1 MSDLSTDMLTSST
14 FSRFLDEEGLE
25 TLANRIDQVFARK
38 GEGGS
43 KLEYAIYED
52 SPTLYPHDV
61 NDLIKYNGIYY
72 KVKVAMP
79 EAGVALV
86 VGTNIELANLPA
98 GTGVFLDKIPGSG
111 GGGGGGDASV
121 VKVRYEVSPTEN
133 EHALN
138 ELIYFNGKV
147 YKCTV
152 AMSDPGVTLV
162 VGTNIE
168 LPSLSSTTIVMADGL
183 PGTGMDAADVSYGD
197 SDVDTALTEL
207 NSKIRLHINE
217 LTNIDTAW
225 TAVLTL
231 NSAPRAGYYLISA
244 SIADTDNNIVGSISC
259 SNFGVVASLPDYNTP
274 PQPGWETMGR
284 NMSAVIYLEAGASC
298 TIIFARYGGAVQK
311 NVTAS
316 IVEL

>member
-25 TLANRIDQVFARK
+25 TLATRIDQVFARK

-43 KLEYAIYED
+43 KLEHATYED

-79 EAGVALV
+79 NAGVALV

-98 GTGVFLDKIPGSG
+98 GTGVFLDNIPGSG

-138 ELIYFNGKV
+138 ELIYYNSKV

-152 AMSDPGVTLV
+152 AMPDPGVTLV

-168 LPSLSSTTIVMADGL
+168 VPTLSSTTIVMADGL
-183 PGTGMDAADVSYGD
+183 PGTGMDAADVSYSD

-207 NSKIRLHINE
+207 NSNLDRIGTIYSNVIPAG
-217 LTNIDTAW
+217 TNTD
-225 TAVLTL
+225 L
-231 NSAPRAGYYLISA
+231 NTPLNNLPAGTY
-244 SIADTDNNIVGSISC
+244 V
-259 SNFGVVASLPDYNTP
+259 VVAETGSSSSEMAPIIALDDGAYGTIYNSVDVKGYKLQISGIISLA
-274 PQPGWETMGR
+274 
-284 NMSAVIYLEAGASC
+284 SAG
-298 TIIFARYGGAVQK
+298 TIRFCYTGGG
-311 NVTAS
+311 NITTTSTGNITAIRIS
-316 IVEL
+316 

>member
-79 EAGVALV
+79 ETGVALV

-121 VKVRYEVSPTEN
+121 
-133 EHALN
+133 
-138 ELIYFNGKV
+138 
-147 YKCTV
+147 
-152 AMSDPGVTLV
+152 
-162 VGTNIE
+162 
-168 LPSLSSTTIVMADGL
+168 
-183 PGTGMDAADVSYGD
+183 
-197 SDVDTALTEL
+197 LTEL
-207 NSKIRLHINE
+207 NSNCLIKGNYTVSFNAPIIFINGTTGKSGILPIFAQAKLKGMSVSNATINSVEGYITGGLTSYSSLTSDNME
-217 LTNIDTAW
+217 LTVSGLTGKTAG
-225 TAVLTL
+225 T
-231 NSAPRAGYYLISA
+231 S
-244 SIADTDNNIVGSISC
+244 D
-259 SNFGVVASLPDYNTP
+259 VVVI
-274 PQPGWETMGR
+274 
-284 NMSAVIYLEAGASC
+284 NMSF
-298 TIIFARYGGAVQK
+298 TI
-311 NVTAS
+311 
-316 IVEL
+316 L